1 MTPRNDWPTERYG
14 WLKDYVSIANF
25 KCFCFQLIKSFTVGW
40 LKLYV
45 TLIIVV
51 LIIMQHMGAAMS
63 LFRRRFNRDP
73 SKYPKQKIA
82 FFGSRFDLHNA
93 QRL

>member
-1 MTPRNDWPTERYG
+1 
-14 WLKDYVSIANF
+14 
-25 KCFCFQLIKSFTVGW
+25 LIKSFTVGW
-40 LKLYV
+40 LKVYV
-45 TLIIVV
+45 TIIIVV

-63 LFRRRFNRDP
+63 LFHRRFNRDP
-73 SKYPKQKIA
+73 SKYPNQRIA